1 LTQMLLPLAPVLVIS
16 TTESPMFRLAAYR
29 TWNGE
34 SAVIG
39 FWAKAA
45 AVNNRA
51 VAEKATDK
59 SVQRLGT
66 LSCLRQ
72 RLLFSSTSA

>member
-1 LTQMLLPLAPVLVIS
+1 VCRKPVGRCGSSSAPSRSQNVQRRARPLATQGTAGP
-16 TTESPMFRLAAYR
+16 EAHRQP
-29 TWNGE
+29 
-34 SAVIG
+34 
-39 FWAKAA
+39 
-45 AVNNRA
+45 
-51 VAEKATDK
+51 DK